1 MAQEG
6 KVLDFLGWGRI
17 SAGPLIGFQDELVC
31 VLRRSCHVCHACHAC
46 RPIAVIVIV
55 IVMATVLVILVVIV

>member
-1 MAQEG
+1 MF
-6 KVLDFLGWGRI
+6 DFLGWGRI
-17 SAGPLIGFQDELVC
+17 SAGPLLGFQDELVC

-55 IVMATVLVILVVIV
+55 MATVLVILVVIV